1 MRGAAERPHG
11 SADAKRSQREMPEWK
26 HRTPYYIARMKMTG
40 IVILPAR
47 LLWMLRCRWNAWTM
61 LLETK

>member
-1 MRGAAERPHG
+1 MKGAAERPRG
-11 SADAKRSQREMPEWK
+11 SADAKRTQRKMLERE

-47 LLWMLRCRWNAWTM
+47 VLWMLRCRWNVWTM

>member
-1 MRGAAERPHG
+1 
-11 SADAKRSQREMPEWK
+11 
-26 HRTPYYIARMKMTG
+26 MTG